1 MRVLKVLLLT
11 TFLSFMNDAIVFSQ
25 QTKEIVSRVT
35 TFGVIPLNNVQ
46 ITAVKSGEVTYTDS
60 LGRFKINS
68 LEKDAI
74 KLSAS
79 GFDDI
84 KIRTNKFGQS
94 QINLVFSNTHNSF
107 DEAVSNG
114 HIRKEL
120 LEGAIIKYPLKGDKD
135 YSRYNSIYNLIDNEI
150 YNVNVNGTSVTT
162 NKPNSFTQSQEVLY
176 VVDGMTVSDVAF
188 VIPLN
193 VKAIRYVDGP
203 EAARYGS
210 QGANGAIEITLK
222 KN

>member
-11 TFLSFMNDAIVFSQ
+11 TLLSFMNDAIVFSQ

-35 TFGVIPLNNVQ
+35 TFGVIPLNNVK
-46 ITAVKSGEVTYTDS
+46 ITAVKSGAVTYTDS
-60 LGRFKINS
+60 LGRFIINS
-68 LEKDAI
+68 LEKDVI
-74 KLSAS
+74 KVSAS
-79 GFDDI
+79 GFDNI
-84 KIRTNKFGQS
+84 KIRTNKFRQK

-107 DEAVSNG
+107 DDAVSNR
-114 HIRKEL
+114 HISKEL

-162 NKPNSFTQSQEVLY
+162 TKVTSFSLSQEVLY
-176 VVDGMTVSDVAF
+176 VVDGIIVTDISS
-188 VIPLN
+188 VIPFN

-210 QGANGAIEITLK
+210 QGANGAIEIVLK